1 MFLEISVLCWGA
13 APPFNVP
20 QHLIPVFLDN
30 PGKGLSPRH
39 HLTQNLCRD
48 TAGRR
53 LEFNWDHCIP
63 LRGEVLTLKWN
74 FFGIVRI
81 VSIEEF
87 VLGQRKRNTRG
98 ENAKS
103 RRWKRVRIILSWF
116 SEKWLQNFHSS
127 GTFLKCLC
135 RAVEKLENEQRAL
148 KNKSL
153 LIWDSPSFPG
163 DGFVSWMQL
172 HILGEGSCAPY
183 PVHIPVLPPAQ
194 PCCHSGSWN

>member
-1 MFLEISVLCWGA
+1 MYENSYAYIPQWLNVQCIDALPKIKLFVQKKIKTSGMFLEISVLCWGA

-103 RRWKRVRIILSWF
+103 RRWKHV
-116 SEKWLQNFHSS
+116 SE
-127 GTFLKCLC
+127 
-135 RAVEKLENEQRAL
+135 
-148 KNKSL
+148 
-153 LIWDSPSFPG
+153 
-163 DGFVSWMQL
+163 
-172 HILGEGSCAPY
+172 
-183 PVHIPVLPPAQ
+183 
-194 PCCHSGSWN
+194 